1 MVREARRGRVAAKTG
16 RVSALS
22 SRGQRQICRRNAAAA
37 DLITRLGAPQLRRA
51 AFDGVPDWAG
61 VARGERGEEVV
72 TTCLA
77 GKREWEV
84 ERGALPAAIGRLG
97 PSSTSKRLGCSGR
110 AELQVR
116 RSLKTSSVLPSL
128 SVRLHDESEGGG
140 SG

>member
-37 DLITRLGAPQLRRA
+37 GLITWLGAPQLRRA
-51 AFDGVPDWAG
+51 VFYGVPDWAG
-61 VARGERGEEVV
+61 RAGEEVV

-84 ERGALPAAIGRLG
+84 ERGAFSAAIGRLR
-97 PSSTSKRLGCSGR
+97 PSSTSER
-110 AELQVR
+110 
-116 RSLKTSSVLPSL
+116 
-128 SVRLHDESEGGG
+128 
-140 SG
+140 